1 MRYLV
6 FFEQGDTNYS
16 AYVPDLPVCVAVGD
30 TLEETRKEI
39 SEAIQFH
46 IECLQEDEEV
56 VPKSTSKLPN
66 QMPSGVS
73 AEFVNVEVK
82 SKKQFIIPPSIILN
96 VEKSAQLLKNLQTAK
111 RLELNLVM
119 PTGKCISIYF
129 PSISIGVAP
138 TQTNKSKSQASTARE
153 SFQP

>member
-39 SEAIQFH
+39 SEAIKFH
-46 IECLQEDEEV
+46 IACLQEDGEV

-66 QMPSGVS
+66 QTPSGVS
-73 AEFVNVEVK
+73 AEFVNAEVK
-82 SKKQFIIPPSIILN
+82 PKKQFVLPFFAPIVSRF
-96 VEKSAQLLKNLQTAK
+96 K
-111 RLELNLVM
+111 RKRV
-119 PTGKCISIYF
+119 
-129 PSISIGVAP
+129 
-138 TQTNKSKSQASTARE
+138 
-153 SFQP
+153 

>member
-6 FFEQGDTNYS
+6 FFEQGHTNYS

-46 IECLQEDEEV
+46 IECLQEDGEV
-56 VPKSTSKLPN
+56 VPKSTSKLSD
-66 QMPSGVS
+66 QTPSGVS

-82 SKKQFIIPPSIILN
+82 SKKQFIIRDSIISN
-96 VEKSAQLLKNLQTAK
+96 VEKLAQLLKNLQTAK
-111 RLELNLVM
+111 RLKFNLVM
-119 PTGKCISIYF
+119 PTDKCISIYVRG
-129 PSISIGVAP
+129 ISIGVAP
-138 TQTNKSKSQASTARE
+138 TQTNKSKSQAPTARE